1 MSTKVLIEM
10 QQQLRHNVTTSENA
24 PTSTKKLE
32 DLMDIQKSI
41 FLVFENIT
49 YCARPWI
56 LSGKKTELLKNLSG
70 EFRAGELTAIMGLS
84 GAGKST
90 LMDVLTGF
98 TTTGVTGNIMVNS
111 KARNLNEFRRLL
123 AYIMQNDNLQPLLTV
138 QEAMNVAADL
148 KLTTS
153 PQQKKQ
159 KIDQIL
165 ITMSLDTCRHT
176 RTGKLSGGERKR
188 LAIALELINSPPILF
203 LDEPT
208 SGLDSV
214 TSKYCITLLKQLAK
228 AGQTVICSIHQPS
241 ASLLN
246 MIDHLYVVA
255 DGNCVYSGSTQNL
268 VPYLSSLGLQ
278 CPTHYNPADYLM
290 EICNGDY
297 GRYLPQMV
305 NAIENGK
312 NNAWRSI
319 SNVTNVNHQEEVI
332 ALNVTASFQALRQ
345 RSPMEIQHVY
355 GKHKAG
361 AGCAIGFWKQLFI
374 LLKRNAIRLSR
385 DKVLTF
391 TRLSMHFVIALIVG
405 VIYFKIG
412 QDAVYVLDNF
422 NLLFFNIMFL
432 MFSAFSA
439 TVTTFPSELPI
450 IMREHFNRWYKLHSF
465 YLANKLADIPI
476 QFTAISLYIL
486 IVYYMSDQLLEL
498 QRFCLYT
505 LMCFAVSIVAQTFGL
520 LVGTGMKVQHGMIFG
535 PLTILPFLI
544 FSGFFVQFRDAHPY
558 LRWLFHLSFLKYGFE
573 GVMIAIYGYDRP
585 KLSCSDV
592 YCHFAIPETLL
603 NAVDMKQAN
612 YWFCLIVLVALY
624 IALDI
629 GTYTLLK
636 YKLEK
641 RV

>member
-1 MSTKVLIEM
+1 MGTKVLIEM
-10 QQQLRHNVTTSENA
+10 QQQLRHAVSSSENA
-24 PTSTKKLE
+24 PSSTKKV
-32 DLMDIQKSI
+32 DDQMDIDNSI
-41 FLVFENIT
+41 FLVFEDIS
-49 YCARPWI
+49 YKARPWI
-56 LSGKKTELLKNLSG
+56 FSREKTELLKNLSG

-98 TTTGVTGNIMVNS
+98 ITADVTGNIMVNS
-111 KARNLNEFRRLL
+111 KPRNLNEFRRFS

-138 QEAMNVAADL
+138 QEAMNVAAEL
-148 KLTTS
+148 KLTAS

-159 KIDQIL
+159 KIEQIL

-176 RTGKLSGGERKR
+176 RTGQLSGGERKR
-188 LAIALELINSPPILF
+188 LAIALELINCPPILF

-228 AGQTVICSIHQPS
+228 SGQTVICSIHQPS

-246 MIDHLYVVA
+246 MVDHLYVIA
-255 DGNCVYSGSTQNL
+255 DGSCVYTGSTQNL
-268 VPYLSSLGLQ
+268 VPYLSGLGFQ

-297 GRYLPQMV
+297 GRHVSKLI

-312 NNAWRSI
+312 NNAWRST
-319 SNVTNVNHQEEVI
+319 SNVTTANHQEEVI
-332 ALNVTASFQALRQ
+332 ALNVMASFQALRQ
-345 RSPMEIQHVY
+345 RSAMETDY
-355 GKHKAG
+355 ARRRRFTSEY
-361 AGCAIGFWKQLFI
+361 ATNFWKQLAV
-374 LLKRNAIRLSR
+374 LLKRNAIKLSR

-391 TRLSMHFVIALIVG
+391 TRLSMHFIIALIVG
-405 VIYFKIG
+405 TIYFRIG

-422 NLLFFNIMFL
+422 NLLFFNVMFL

-439 TVTTFPSELPI
+439 TVTTFPLELPI

-486 IVYYMSDQLLEL
+486 IVYYMSNQLFEL
-498 QRFCLYT
+498 KRFCLYT
-505 LMCFAVSIVAQTFGL
+505 VMCCAISLVAQTIGL

-535 PLTILPFLI
+535 PLMILPFLI
-544 FSGFFVQFRDAHPY
+544 FSGFFVQFRDAHPW
-558 LRWLFHLSFLKYGFE
+558 LRWIFHLSFLKYGFE
-573 GVMIAIYGYDRP
+573 GVMIAIYGYNRP

-603 NAVDMKQAN
+603 NAMDMKQAD
-612 YWFCLIVLVALY
+612 YWFSLIVLAGLY
-624 IALDI
+624 VILDL
-629 GTYTLLK
+629 TTFTLLK
-636 YKLEK
+636 FKSEK

>member
-1 MSTKVLIEM
+1 MGTKVLIEM
-10 QQQLRHNVTTSENA
+10 QQQLRHAVSSTENA
-24 PTSTKKLE
+24 PSSTKNLD
-32 DLMDIQKSI
+32 DLMDIDNSV
-41 FLVFENIT
+41 FLVFEDVS
-49 YCARPWI
+49 YKARPWI
-56 LSGKKTELLKNLSG
+56 LSREKTELLKNLSG

-90 LMDVLTGF
+90 LMDVLAGF
-98 TTTGVTGNIMVNS
+98 ITSGVTGNIMVNS
-111 KARNLNEFRRLL
+111 KARNLDEFRRLS

-138 QEAMNVAADL
+138 QEAMNVAAEL
-148 KLTTS
+148 KLTAS

-159 KIDQIL
+159 KIEQIL
-165 ITMSLDTCRHT
+165 ITMSLDICRHT
-176 RTGKLSGGERKR
+176 RTGQLSGGERKR
-188 LAIALELINSPPILF
+188 LAIALELLNCPPILF

-228 AGQTVICSIHQPS
+228 SGQTVICSIHQPS

-246 MIDHLYVVA
+246 MVDHLYVVA
-255 DGNCVYSGSTQNL
+255 DGSCVYTGSTQNL

-297 GRYLPQMV
+297 GKHVPGLID
-305 NAIENGK
+305 AIENGK
-312 NNAWRSI
+312 NNAWRST
-319 SNVTNVNHQEEVI
+319 SNVTTANRQEEVI
-332 ALNVTASFQALRQ
+332 ALNVMASFQALRQ
-345 RSPMEIQHVY
+345 RPPMAADYAPRRKGSEY
-355 GKHKAG
+355 ATN
-361 AGCAIGFWKQLFI
+361 FWKQLI
-374 LLKRNAIRLSR
+374 VLLKRNTIRLSR

-391 TRLSMHFVIALIVG
+391 TRLSMHFVIALLVG
-405 VIYFKIG
+405 TIYFQIG

-439 TVTTFPSELPI
+439 TVTTFPLELPI

-476 QFTAISLYIL
+476 QLTAISLYIL

-498 QRFCLYT
+498 RRFCMYT
-505 LMCFAVSIVAQTFGL
+505 LMCCAVSIVAQTFGL

-544 FSGFFVQFRDAHPY
+544 FSGFFVQFRHAHPY

-573 GVMIAIYGYDRP
+573 GVMIAIYGYNRP

-592 YCHFAIPETLL
+592 YCHFAVPEKLL
-603 NAVDMKQAN
+603 SAMDMTQAD
-612 YWFCLIVLVALY
+612 YWFSFFVLTALY
-624 IALDI
+624 IILDI
-629 GTYTLLK
+629 ATFTLLK
-636 YKLEK
+636 LKLEK

>member
-1 MSTKVLIEM
+1 M
-10 QQQLRHNVTTSENA
+10 QQQLRHIVTTTSENA

-41 FLVFENIT
+41 FLVFEDIT
-49 YCARPWI
+49 YCARPRI

-153 PQQKKQ
+153 SQQKKQ

-165 ITMSLDTCRHT
+165 ITMNLDTCRHT

-255 DGNCVYSGSTQNL
+255 DGNLCV
-268 VPYLSSLGLQ
+268 
-278 CPTHYNPADYLM
+278 
-290 EICNGDY
+290 
-297 GRYLPQMV
+297 
-305 NAIENGK
+305 
-312 NNAWRSI
+312 
-319 SNVTNVNHQEEVI
+319 
-332 ALNVTASFQALRQ
+332 
-345 RSPMEIQHVY
+345 
-355 GKHKAG
+355 
-361 AGCAIGFWKQLFI
+361 
-374 LLKRNAIRLSR
+374 
-385 DKVLTF
+385 
-391 TRLSMHFVIALIVG
+391 
-405 VIYFKIG
+405 
-412 QDAVYVLDNF
+412 
-422 NLLFFNIMFL
+422 
-432 MFSAFSA
+432 
-439 TVTTFPSELPI
+439 
-450 IMREHFNRWYKLHSF
+450 
-465 YLANKLADIPI
+465 
-476 QFTAISLYIL
+476 
-486 IVYYMSDQLLEL
+486 
-498 QRFCLYT
+498 
-505 LMCFAVSIVAQTFGL
+505 
-520 LVGTGMKVQHGMIFG
+520 
-535 PLTILPFLI
+535 
-544 FSGFFVQFRDAHPY
+544 
-558 LRWLFHLSFLKYGFE
+558 
-573 GVMIAIYGYDRP
+573 
-585 KLSCSDV
+585 
-592 YCHFAIPETLL
+592 
-603 NAVDMKQAN
+603 
-612 YWFCLIVLVALY
+612 
-624 IALDI
+624 
-629 GTYTLLK
+629 
-636 YKLEK
+636 
-641 RV
+641 

>member
-1 MSTKVLIEM
+1 MKTGRE
-10 QQQLRHNVTTSENA
+10 
-24 PTSTKKLE
+24 
-32 DLMDIQKSI
+32 
-41 FLVFENIT
+41 
-49 YCARPWI
+49 
-56 LSGKKTELLKNLSG
+56 KTELLKNLSG

>member
-1 MSTKVLIEM
+1 MKTG
-10 QQQLRHNVTTSENA
+10 R
-24 PTSTKKLE
+24 
-32 DLMDIQKSI
+32 
-41 FLVFENIT
+41 
-49 YCARPWI
+49 
-56 LSGKKTELLKNLSG
+56 GKQTELLKNLSG

-165 ITMSLDTCRHT
+165 VTMSLDTCRHT

-450 IMREHFNRWYKLHSF
+450 TMREHFNRWYKLHSF

-505 LMCFAVSIVAQTFGL
+505 LMCFAVSMVAQTFGL

-535 PLTILPFLI
+535 PLMILPFLI

>member
-465 YLANKLADIPI
+465 YLANK
-476 QFTAISLYIL
+476 TS
-486 IVYYMSDQLLEL
+486 
-498 QRFCLYT
+498 
-505 LMCFAVSIVAQTFGL
+505 
-520 LVGTGMKVQHGMIFG
+520 
-535 PLTILPFLI
+535 TILSL
-544 FSGFFVQFRDAHPY
+544 HPDVFCCQY
-558 LRWLFHLSFLKYGFE
+558 
-573 GVMIAIYGYDRP
+573 
-585 KLSCSDV
+585 SCSNVWPFSWNRNESTARYDLWTTHDSSIFDIQWIFRSIQGRSSV
-592 YCHFAIPETLL
+592 LTMVVPF
-603 NAVDMKQAN
+603 
-612 YWFCLIVLVALY
+612 IVS
-624 IALDI
+624 
-629 GTYTLLK
+629 
-636 YKLEK
+636 
-641 RV
+641 

>member
-1 MSTKVLIEM
+1 MGTKVLIEM
-10 QQQLRHNVTTSENA
+10 QQQLRHAVSSTENA
-24 PTSTKKLE
+24 PSSTKKLD
-32 DLMDIQKSI
+32 DLMDVDNSI
-41 FLVFENIT
+41 FLVFEDIS
-49 YCARPWI
+49 YKARPWI
-56 LSGKKTELLKNLSG
+56 LSREKTELLKNLSG

-90 LMDVLTGF
+90 LMDVLAGF
-98 TTTGVTGNIMVNS
+98 ITSGVTGNIMVNS
-111 KARNLNEFRRLL
+111 KTRNLSEFRRLS

-138 QEAMNVAADL
+138 QEAMNVAAEL
-148 KLTTS
+148 KLTAS
-153 PQQKKQ
+153 HQQKKQ
-159 KIDQIL
+159 KIEQIL
-165 ITMSLDTCRHT
+165 ITMSLDACRHT
-176 RTGKLSGGERKR
+176 RTGQLSGGERKR
-188 LAIALELINSPPILF
+188 LAIALELLNCPPILF

-228 AGQTVICSIHQPS
+228 SGQTVICSIHQPS

-246 MIDHLYVVA
+246 MVDHLYVVA
-255 DGNCVYSGSTQNL
+255 DGSCVYTGSTQNL

-297 GRYLPQMV
+297 GKHVPGLID
-305 NAIENGK
+305 AIENGK
-312 NNAWRSI
+312 NNAWRST
-319 SNVTNVNHQEEVI
+319 SNVTTANRQEEVI
-332 ALNVTASFQALRQ
+332 ALNVMASFQALRQ
-345 RSPMEIQHVY
+345 RPPMAADYAPRRKSSEY
-355 GKHKAG
+355 ATN
-361 AGCAIGFWKQLFI
+361 FWKQLI
-374 LLKRNAIRLSR
+374 VLLKRNTIRLSR

-391 TRLSMHFVIALIVG
+391 TRLSMHFVIALLVG
-405 VIYFKIG
+405 TIYFQIG

-439 TVTTFPSELPI
+439 TVTTFPLELPI

-476 QFTAISLYIL
+476 QLTAISLYIL

-498 QRFCLYT
+498 RRFCMYT
-505 LMCFAVSIVAQTFGL
+505 LMCCAVSIVAQTFGL

-544 FSGFFVQFRDAHPY
+544 FSGFFVQFRHAHPY

-573 GVMIAIYGYDRP
+573 GVMIAIYGYNRP
-585 KLSCSDV
+585 KLACSDV
-592 YCHFAIPETLL
+592 YCHFAIPEKLL
-603 NAVDMKQAN
+603 SAMDMTQAD
-612 YWFCLIVLVALY
+612 YWFSFLVLTALY
-624 IALDI
+624 VVLDLA
-629 GTYTLLK
+629 TFALLK
-636 YKLEK
+636 LKLEK
-641 RV
+641 RL